1 MRQVVKSFAVMS
13 FAVGALC
20 LTAGSA
26 RASTATDGGVF
37 IHGTG
42 DYPGTF
48 SCTGSGGSTHCSVPA
63 AVTGYLTGSGDSSTG
78 TPQEISIVAG
88 SHPWAVV
95 GYSGGSCAPWPP
107 GKPRRAGRRTT
118 ELSTH
123 VSTTARATPIAIWP
137 RA

>member
-95 GYSGGSCAPWPP
+95 GYSGGSWRVFSEQYVPVPAALAQHKGSFWDSRSVP
-107 GKPRRAGRRTT
+107 A
-118 ELSTH
+118 S
-123 VSTTARATPIAIWP
+123 
-137 RA
+137 